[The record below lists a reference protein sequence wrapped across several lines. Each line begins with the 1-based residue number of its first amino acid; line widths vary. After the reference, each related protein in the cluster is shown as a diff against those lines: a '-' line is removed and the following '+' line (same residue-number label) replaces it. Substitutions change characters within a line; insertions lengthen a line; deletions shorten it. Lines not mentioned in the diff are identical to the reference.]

1 MPSPAY
7 RFLEYVFLALLYLF
21 FLRVV
26 RAVWV
31 ELRAPRLVPMTPAPL
46 TGTSLPAPVTATP
59 PTRRGRSSPRRLVLV
74 EPDQDRGALFP
85 LDAELTIGRATGC
98 AVALAT
104 DTFVSQVH
112 ARVFHRGDDYW
123 VEDLGSTNGTFVNG
137 RKIDGAVPVRRG
149 DRVQV
154 GRSVLEL
161 QK

>member
-31 ELRAPRLVPMTPAPL
+31 ELREPRLVPMTPAPL

-112 ARVFHRGDDYW
+112 ARLCHRGGDSW
-123 VEDLGSTNGTFVNG
+123 GEDLGSTNGTFFNG